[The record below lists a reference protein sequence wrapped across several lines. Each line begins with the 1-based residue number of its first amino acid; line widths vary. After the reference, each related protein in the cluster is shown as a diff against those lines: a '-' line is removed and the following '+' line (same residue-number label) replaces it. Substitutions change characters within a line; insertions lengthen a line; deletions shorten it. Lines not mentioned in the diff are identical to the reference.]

1 MDVASTDQFVI
12 HPSVIC
18 RELSGETVLLNL
30 ESGVYYGL
38 DAVGTRV
45 WQLLMQGCTIASVRD
60 TMIEE
65 YDVAPD
71 VLNAD
76 VMRLVGELR
85 DRDVIVAA
93 HGGADRKAQAVGFR
107 LETFRQLL
115 GISIPKEKPIC
126 ELAQSIFETFVGN

>member
-45 WQLLMQGCTIASVRD
+45 WPLLMQGCTIASVRD

-76 VMRLVGELR
+76 VLRLVGDLR
-85 DRDVIVAA
+85 DRGIVTP
-93 HGGADRKAQAVGFR
+93 REPVQA
-107 LETFRQLL
+107 
-115 GISIPKEKPIC
+115 
-126 ELAQSIFETFVGN
+126 

>member
-45 WQLLMQGCTIASVRD
+45 WQLLMQGCAIASVRD

-85 DRDVIVAA
+85 DRGIVTP
-93 HGGADRKAQAVGFR
+93 REPVQA
-107 LETFRQLL
+107 
-115 GISIPKEKPIC
+115 
-126 ELAQSIFETFVGN
+126 

>member
-1 MDVASTDQFVI
+1 MDVAPTEQFAV

-45 WQLLMQGCTIASVRD
+45 WQLLVQGCTIAAVCE
-60 TMIEE
+60 TMVEE

-71 VLNAD
+71 VLRDD
-76 VMRLVGELR
+76 VVRLVGELR
-85 DRDVIVAA
+85 ERGIVTRRDT
-93 HGGADRKAQAVGFR
+93 AQV
-107 LETFRQLL
+107 
-115 GISIPKEKPIC
+115 
-126 ELAQSIFETFVGN
+126 

>member
-45 WQLLMQGCTIASVRD
+45 WQLLMQGCTSASVRD

-76 VMRLVGELR
+76 VLRLVGDLR
-85 DRDVIVAA
+85 DRGIVTP
-93 HGGADRKAQAVGFR
+93 REPVQA
-107 LETFRQLL
+107 
-115 GISIPKEKPIC
+115 
-126 ELAQSIFETFVGN
+126 